1 MAHYD
6 LGNDFYK
13 LWLDPSMSY
22 SSALYRA
29 VDGGDLESAQRAK
42 YRRILRRL
50 KAEPAES
57 VLEIGCGW
65 GGFAELAVEEG
76 LKVTGLT
83 LSPAQLAWAQKRVP
97 DADLRLQDYR
107 DTKEQFDHIVS
118 IEMFE
123 AVGERWWPTYFKT
136 IAKSLKPGG
145 RAVVQSIT
153 IRDDLFGEYRKGTDF
168 IQQYV
173 FPGGMLPSPAV
184 FERRAASADF
194 QVIDR
199 HAFGPDYARTL
210 SHWARRFDAAWPE
223 IETQGFDTRFRR
235 LWQFYLAYCEG
246 RLPRRRH
253 RRVSLPARKAERMNV
268 RPAPLHRRH
277 RPAAAGR
284 RRSGRPAAGLAHPG
298 PGRDALVRLPPLPGQ
313 SLGARSGRWQPDQP
327 YALELRYSRDIP
339 SARLVQASIE
349 EMQRLGNADDARL
362 ARWQARAG
370 ARLPRRAQRRGDP
383 RPAPAAARRR
393 VLPSGQAHRPHRGC
407 RVRPRL
413 LRHLARSAH
422 PRAGA
427 ADARLLGAG

>member
-1 MAHYD
+1 MNTMTLRQAEPLARDTRLVFQLLEKLQDGMLEIRLPDGSSRLFGNGEHGVTLNVSNEAMFSAVLAKGDIGLAEAYLDGHWDASDITGLLTLLAKNRDVLKKAVYGSWRNLLAARVRHWLNGNSRAGSKRNIMAHYD

-107 DTKEQFDHIVS
+107 DTQEQFDHIVS

-153 IRDDLFGEYRKGTDF
+153 IRDDLFAEYRKGTDF

-173 FPGGMLPSPAV
+173 FPGGMLPSRSA
-184 FERRAASADF
+184 FRAAAAK
-194 QVIDR
+194 QGLTV
-199 HAFGPDYARTL
+199 HGEYAFGEDYARTL
-210 SHWARRFDAAWPE
+210 AEWRVAFEAKWPE
-223 IETQGFDTRFRR
+223 IAALGFDENFRR
-235 LWQFYLAYCEG
+235 LWRMYLCYCEAG
-246 RLPRRRH
+246 FLAGNVDVVHFELSH
-253 RRVSLPARKAERMNV
+253 R
-268 RPAPLHRRH
+268 
-277 RPAAAGR
+277 
-284 RRSGRPAAGLAHPG
+284 
-298 PGRDALVRLPPLPGQ
+298 
-313 SLGARSGRWQPDQP
+313 
-327 YALELRYSRDIP
+327 
-339 SARLVQASIE
+339 
-349 EMQRLGNADDARL
+349 
-362 ARWQARAG
+362 
-370 ARLPRRAQRRGDP
+370 
-383 RPAPAAARRR
+383 
-393 VLPSGQAHRPHRGC
+393 
-407 RVRPRL
+407 
-413 LRHLARSAH
+413 
-422 PRAGA
+422 
-427 ADARLLGAG
+427 

>member
-1 MAHYD
+1 MNTMTLRQAEPLARDTRLVFQLLEKLQDGMLEIRLPDGSSRLFGNGEHGVTLNVSNEAMFSAVLAKGDIGLAEAYLDGHWEASDITGLLTLLARNRDVLKKAVYGSWRNLLAARVRHWLNGNSRAGSKRNIMAHYD

-153 IRDDLFGEYRKGTDF
+153 IRDDLFAEYRKGTDF

-173 FPGGMLPSPAV
+173 FPGGMLPSRSA
-184 FERRAASADF
+184 FRAAAAK
-194 QVIDR
+194 QGLTV
-199 HAFGPDYARTL
+199 HGEYAFGEDYARTL
-210 SHWARRFDAAWPE
+210 AEWRVAFEAKWPE
-223 IETQGFDTRFRR
+223 IAALGFDENFRR
-235 LWQFYLAYCEG
+235 LWRMYLCYCEAG
-246 RLPRRRH
+246 FLAGNVDVVHFELSH
-253 RRVSLPARKAERMNV
+253 R
-268 RPAPLHRRH
+268 
-277 RPAAAGR
+277 
-284 RRSGRPAAGLAHPG
+284 
-298 PGRDALVRLPPLPGQ
+298 
-313 SLGARSGRWQPDQP
+313 
-327 YALELRYSRDIP
+327 
-339 SARLVQASIE
+339 
-349 EMQRLGNADDARL
+349 
-362 ARWQARAG
+362 
-370 ARLPRRAQRRGDP
+370 
-383 RPAPAAARRR
+383 
-393 VLPSGQAHRPHRGC
+393 
-407 RVRPRL
+407 
-413 LRHLARSAH
+413 
-422 PRAGA
+422 
-427 ADARLLGAG
+427 